1 MLKKIFQQHKIQLT
15 KFSFNRILFGNLILL
30 LSFFQ
35 LSAQGLPYIQDITIN
50 SKSKGFEIELI
61 NSDTL
66 KKEDI
71 SSWIEKKNWFILNI
85 YNIQLPSSEFVKKY
99 TTYPVEEIIQTLE
112 GNALQLSFHI
122 SRSIGS
128 FDVIHNT
135 KENKILISLIYSDFV
150 EEKEINPSFVFPEE
164 KDAQR
169 KQHPL
174 SWKDQR
180 VRTSIRILCD
190 TKGLPIYV
198 DNHMV
203 GYSPIDNPI
212 DVLPGWHKVGYFSN
226 DYANN
231 PEVRTPKEKMMNDIL
246 RMGLLDIY
254 VEEGKEETI
263 ALNYQNLDEEVI
275 DYNKRFQA
283 GTWIGFSIFFSIIV
297 LISWGLA

>member
-1 MLKKIFQQHKIQLT
+1 MIKI
-15 KFSFNRILFGNLILL
+15 SPNRILWGILIVL
-30 LSFFQ
+30 LSVPQ
-35 LSAQGLPYIQDITIN
+35 LSAQELPYIQEMSIN

-71 SSWIEKKNWFILNI
+71 SSWIEKKNWFILNM
-85 YNIQLPSSEFVKKY
+85 YNIQMPSSEFFEKY
-99 TTYPVEEIIQTLE
+99 TNYPIEEIIHTVE
-112 GNALQLSFHI
+112 GNALQLSFHV
-122 SRSIGS
+122 SRAIGS
-128 FDVIHNT
+128 FDVIH
-135 KENKILISLIYSDFV
+135 KRHENKILISLIYADFV
-150 EEKEINPSFVFPEE
+150 EAKDVNPSFIFPEE

-180 VRTSIRILCD
+180 ARTSIRILCD

-203 GYSPIDNPI
+203 GYSPIDHPI

-263 ALNYQNLDEEVI
+263 ALNYQNLDDEVI

-283 GTWIGFSIFFSIIV
+283 GTWIGFSIFFSMIL
-297 LISWGLA
+297 LISWGLT